1 MEMDYDLLD
10 MSPSGDAT
18 SVVEPSAT
26 PIPSAAEPAVEP
38 PSSTGHEEEVVPQLP
53 TEADFNDSVPLT
65 PREKILMERLDRI
78 TGENL
83 SLTVPKMA
91 GPSTPVV
98 PAATV
103 RNFMEGLDINDVL
116 ATSENLNSLLA
127 TVYNEAMVE
136 ASKLSAEQILQNLPS
151 IMSTYVTQ
159 HMTMTKLVEDFYSA
173 NPDLQQVKQTVATVA
188 NKIAAEH
195 PEFTPEQVF
204 EASAVETRS
213 ILRIK
218 GITPTSPAPTKTRP
232 ALAPLSNGRV
242 RERAP
247 VLTSMEKDVLDLIT

>member
-1 MEMDYDLLD
+1 MDYDLLD
-10 MSPSGDAT
+10 VSPSSDT
-18 SVVEPSAT
+18 SVVAEPSAA
-26 PIPSAAEPAVEP
+26 PIPPVAEYAVESS
-38 PSSTGHEEEVVPQLP
+38 SSTVPEEKSTPQP
-53 TEADFNDSVPLT
+53 PVEPDFDDSVPLT

-83 SLTVPKMA
+83 SLTAPERG
-91 GPSTPVV
+91 GPSTSIA
-98 PAATV
+98 PAGTV
-103 RNFMEGLDINDVL
+103 HNFMEGLDINDVL

-159 HMTMTKLVEDFYSA
+159 HMTMTKLVEDFYA
-173 NPDLQQVKQTVATVA
+173 TNPDLQQVKQTVATVA

-204 EASAVETRS
+204 EASALETRS

-218 GITPTSPAPTKTRP
+218 GVTPVPTQSTRTTRP
-232 ALAPLSNGRV
+232 ALAPQTNGRV
-242 RERAP
+242 RERTP
-247 VLTSMEKDVLDLIT
+247 ILTGMEKDVLDLIT